1 MQSFAYSLAREVER
15 DWVQALKED
24 DPIDVLK
31 FTHLSGKAIWS
42 RGKVITIK
50 PSKLKIQF

>member
-1 MQSFAYSLAREVER
+1 MQSFAYSLAREVDRE
-15 DWVQALKED
+15 WVQALKED